1 MKTRIAFLLLFLWAA
16 QGYGQQFATG
26 LLFDDDAYEAV
37 PLKKPV
43 LKRNYENLPQNVS
56 LKTWCPLPQDQGAY
70 ANCVGWA
77 TGYAARTIAEALERK
92 EADRT
97 VITGQAFSPDYLYL
111 LNKSAIDAN
120 CQRGISINQALKTMQ
135 EKGVPRRREFSPDCT
150 VSVPASISGMALPNR
165 IGGYTRLFD
174 KDTPDDFRLK
184 TIKKALV
191 QQKPVIVGVECYD
204 SFKKATETWSG
215 AKDKFIGGHALC
227 VVGYDEQRGAF
238 EVMNSWGADWG
249 NEGFTW
255 IRYADFS
262 GILKYA
268 FDLIPGDGSNQA
280 APTTRV
286 EKTLGG
292 SVDIVLESGEKVAVS
307 VAAKTTRGIGAVK
320 APITSNY
327 QTSKGYP
334 SGTRYRLY
342 LTNEEPAY
350 VYVLGSDLTG
360 AVAQVFPP
368 DEHTSP
374 YLSYP
379 GNAIALPDESWYIE
393 MDNTVGTDYICVL
406 YSLQVLETEAL
417 VKQMNAASGAFP
429 AKLKAVLGERLL
441 PENSITYHP
450 ERIGFTAK
458 SNELKILAT
467 VISMAHLP
475 N

>member
-1 MKTRIAFLLLFLWAA
+1 MKTRISFLLLFLWGA
-16 QGYGQQFATG
+16 QGYSQQFATG

-43 LKRNYENLPQNVS
+43 LKRNYENLPESIS
-56 LKTWCPLPQDQGAY
+56 LKTWCPQPQDQGAY

-77 TGYAARTIAEALERK
+77 AGYAARTIAEALERK
-92 EADRT
+92 EEDRAR
-97 VITGQAFSPDYLYL
+97 ITGQAFSPDYLYL
-111 LNKSAIDAN
+111 LNKSAADAN

-150 VSVPASISGMALPNR
+150 VSIPASISGMALPNR

-174 KDTPDDFRLK
+174 KDTPDDFRIK

-191 QQKPVIVGVECYD
+191 QQKPVIVGVECYE
-204 SFKKATETWSG
+204 SFKKVGESWSG
-215 AKDKFIGGHALC
+215 QKDKFMGGHALC

-249 NEGFTW
+249 SEGFTW

-268 FDLIPGDGSNQA
+268 FDLIPGSVNNQA
-280 APTTRV
+280 APAFA

-292 SVDIVLESGEKVAVS
+292 SLDIVLESGEKVAVS
-307 VAAKTTRGIGAVK
+307 IAEKTTRGIGAVK

-342 LTNEEPAY
+342 FTNEEAAY

-360 AVAQVFPP
+360 TVAQVFPP
-368 DEHTSP
+368 DEHTSA

-379 GNAIALPDESWYIE
+379 GNAIALPDESWFIE

-406 YSLQVLETEAL
+406 YSLLALETEAL
-417 VKQMNAASGAFP
+417 VLQMNAASGAFP
-429 AKLKAVLGERLL
+429 AKLKAILGERLL
-441 PENSITYHP
+441 SENSITYHP
-450 ERIGFTAK
+450 ERISFSAK
-458 SNELKILAT
+458 SNEMKVLAT
-467 VISMAHLP
+467 LISMAHLS